1 MSHEV
6 TKFSQ
11 EQIDLMKNT
20 ICKGSTNDEFEL
32 FLYACQRTGLDPFL
46 RQIHAVKRW
55 DASLGKNV
63 MAIQTGIDGYRLIA
77 ERTGKYMPGKE
88 CTYVYDNSGRIF
100 SCTAYVKK
108 LGPDGVWHE
117 ISHTVFFTEYAALKK
132 DGTLTG
138 MWNTKQHIM
147 ISKCAEAACLRKVF
161 PAEMSGIYTKE
172 EMEQADNP
180 VKPIAVPIPEC
191 TISHDQVAEI
201 MKYLCDDQE
210 ALTSIVKI
218 ARIESLDQLPVARYA
233 KCLAWAKQRSD
244 ERMEKEMAMTSA
256 EPEPQIITM
265 DEVLKST
272 EVMDV

>member
-11 EQIDLMKNT
+11 EQIDLLKNT

-32 FLYACQRTGLDPFL
+32 FLYACQRTGLDPFI

-55 DASLGKNV
+55 DSALGKNV
-63 MAIQTGIDGYRLIA
+63 MAVQTGIDGYRLIA

-88 CTYVYDNSGRIF
+88 CTYVYDNSGGIF
-100 SCTAYVKK
+100 SCTAYVKR

-117 ISHTVFFTEYAALKK
+117 ISHTVFFTEYAGLKK
-132 DGTLTG
+132 DGSLTG
-138 MWNTKQHIM
+138 MWHNKKHIM

-180 VKPIAVPIPEC
+180 VKAIAPITEC

-201 MKYLCDDQE
+201 MKYLCDDPE

-218 ARIESLDQLPVARYA
+218 ARIESLDQLPVARYD
-233 KCLAWAKQRSD
+233 KCLAWARKRSD
-244 ERMEKEMAMTSA
+244 ERMEKEMAMTQA

-265 DEVLKST
+265 DELMKAGESV
-272 EVMDV
+272 DV